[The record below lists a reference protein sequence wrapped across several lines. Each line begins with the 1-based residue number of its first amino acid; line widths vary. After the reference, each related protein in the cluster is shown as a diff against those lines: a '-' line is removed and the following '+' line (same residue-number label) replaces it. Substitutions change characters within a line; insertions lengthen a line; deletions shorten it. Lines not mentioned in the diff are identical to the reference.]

1 MRRLCLRPS
10 VPLLCWGGDQVRRL
24 RKCDALC
31 VGPFVPPSALA
42 PSLGQNLSGG
52 RCFLP
57 ARAVSPA
64 SSRLREGGDGPAVI
78 AGIRA

>member
-1 MRRLCLRPS
+1 MAGTKFDGYAS
-10 VPLLCWGGDQVRRL
+10 VPFVWARS
-24 RKCDALC
+24 
-31 VGPFVPPSALA
+31 FVPPSALA

>member
-1 MRRLCLRPS
+1 MRRLHASAPLFACCAGAGTKFDGYAS
-10 VPLLCWGGDQVRRL
+10 VPFVW
-24 RKCDALC
+24 ALS
-31 VGPFVPPSALA
+31 FHQALA

-52 RCFLP
+52 RCFSP

>member
-1 MRRLCLRPS
+1 MRRLHAS
-10 VPLLCWGGDQVRRL
+10 VPLFACCAGAGTKFDGYASV
-24 RKCDALC
+24 
-31 VGPFVPPSALA
+31 PFVPPSALA

-52 RCFLP
+52 RCFSP